1 MFANVKDR
9 SSIERVYSIDTFAVD
24 AAANAK
30 QPANELLRGVR
41 ILSAPDK
48 NGTFDI
54 EPGIKHV
61 GEVHSEAFLISCRT
75 LCGLHAQAAVYQ
87 FLKRD
92 VGSLVMSRTGQ
103 IYAIANPDPRV
114 EYAAFIARI
123 IAAAPR
129 VGFHQRESSGFDDA
143 RLQGL
148 RQ

>member
-1 MFANVKDR
+1 MFANVNDR
-9 SSIERVYSIDTFAVD
+9 SSIERVYSVDTFAVD
-24 AAANAK
+24 AATNAK

-41 ILSAPDK
+41 ILSAPDE
-48 NGTFDI
+48 NGTFEI

-61 GEVHSEAFLISCRT
+61 GEVHSAAFLVSCRT
-75 LCGLHAQAAVYQ
+75 LRGLHAQAAVYE

-92 VGSLVMSRTGQ
+92 AGSLVMSRTGQ

-114 EYAAFIARI
+114 EYEAFIGRI
-123 IAAAPR
+123 ITAAPR
-129 VGFHQRESSGFDDA
+129 VGFRQNGSSGSGDA